1 MKSLLGISR
10 DVAAGREGSGAAR
23 EVADIMTREVVT
35 VTEDTPV
42 QEILHLMV
50 TEGIHRVPVVKEGK
64 VVGIVSAMNVLEAL
78 LEGKLIL

>member
-1 MKSLLGISR
+1 
-10 DVAAGREGSGAAR
+10 
-23 EVADIMTREVVT
+23 VADIMTREVVT